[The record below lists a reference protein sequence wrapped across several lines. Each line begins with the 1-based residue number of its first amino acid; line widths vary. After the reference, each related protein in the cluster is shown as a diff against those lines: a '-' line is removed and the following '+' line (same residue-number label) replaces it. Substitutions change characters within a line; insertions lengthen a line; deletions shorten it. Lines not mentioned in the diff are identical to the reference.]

1 MAEQPKAAYID
12 SHVHLWELARGDY
25 GWLTPAAG
33 SIYRDFTFEQL
44 APHLDAHA
52 VQGIVAVQAA
62 PTVAEAEYLLKLTD
76 EHPRIV
82 GVIGWMSLIAPDFR
96 ATFDRL
102 AEHPAFAG
110 IRLDSS
116 FRDLF
121 VEGSRKEELLD
132 GLRYIA
138 GKGKVVEWLM
148 APGMIDVLLACLPEV
163 DGLKAVVDHLGN
175 PPMAEEALE
184 PWSSQME
191 AVSRYPH
198 TAVKLSGMITQGDRT
213 RPDRH
218 RPFVERLN
226 ELFGPSRLLF
236 GSDWPVALLGGSYD
250 ETVQYFERLLP
261 AGWDEATLEQVRR
274 TNAIRIYGLSL

>member
-1 MAEQPKAAYID
+1 MTERRNVAYID
-12 SHVHLWELARGDY
+12 SHVHLWKLSRGDY

-33 SIYRDFTFEQL
+33 IIYRDYEFEQL
-44 APHLDAHA
+44 APHLDAHG

-62 PTVAEAEYLLKLTD
+62 PTVAEAEYLLHLAD

-116 FRDLF
+116 FRDQFL
-121 VEGSRKEELLD
+121 EGSRKDALLD

-138 GKGKVVEWLM
+138 RKGKAVEWLM
-148 APGMIDVLLACLPEV
+148 APGMMDVLLACLPEV
-163 DGLKAVVDHLGN
+163 DGLKAVVDHLGS
-175 PPMAEEALE
+175 PSMAEEALE

-191 AVSRYPH
+191 IVSRFPQA
-198 TAVKLSGMITQGDRT
+198 AVKLSGMITQGDRT

-226 ELFGPSRLLF
+226 ELFGPDRLMF

-250 ETVQYFERLLP
+250 ETVRYFERLLP
-261 AGWDEATLEQVRR
+261 SGWDEAALERVRR
-274 TNAIRIYGLSL
+274 TNAIRIYGLQV